1 MSLDCYPDLSPDAG
15 EVVTEE
21 LYYSGDALVKAF
33 ALGPG
38 GEVEPHEHA
47 DQTNAFHVLEGEVV
61 VVQGDEEAVVSA
73 PGVVV
78 HERGVPHGARND
90 SDDVAGVHGD
100 DGAGWS
106 RRHAASRR

>member
-1 MSLDCYPDLSPDAG
+1 MALDRYPDVDPDEG

-21 LYYSGDALVKAF
+21 LFVSEDALVKAF

-38 GEVEPHEHA
+38 AEVEPHEHT
-47 DQTNAFHVLEGEVV
+47 DQTNAFHVLSGEVV
-61 VVQGDEEAVVSA
+61 VVQGDDEETVTA

-90 SDDVAGVHGD
+90 SDAVAVFTATMAPMG
-100 DGAGWS
+100 
-106 RRHAASRR
+106 

>member
-1 MSLDCYPDLSPDAG
+1 MALDRYPDVDPDEG

-38 GEVEPHEHA
+38 AEVEPHEHA
-47 DQTNAFHVLEGEVV
+47 DQTNAFHVLDGEVV
-61 VVQGDEEAVVSA
+61 VVQGDEAEAVEA

-78 HERGVPHGARND
+78 HDRGVPHGARNE
-90 SDDVAGVHGD
+90 SDAVAVFT
-100 DGAGWS
+100 ATM
-106 RRHAASRR
+106 APME